1 MSVFWTFRVGCL
13 WGHQGICTQ
22 RRGCFSFLFFPLFE
36 ICSFLFEINAF
47 IVHVY
52 GKMLTDFVLINDIC
66 FGALCCGA
74 FNKV

>member
-1 MSVFWTFRVGCL
+1 MGCL
-13 WGHQGICTQ
+13 WGHQGICIQ

-66 FGALCCGA
+66 FFCVRLFLKK
-74 FNKV
+74 FNTIFPSF